1 VGEGQRK
8 CLSFKFFAVRRGRPG
23 LANQCNG
30 RASQFPWFVELHFGY
45 CQISSSPSISGR
57 RTARGPQSGKS
68 HRRRSCSGLPRHLP
82 PSPRR
87 TSRTTTMTTTSPPP
101 RRRAPSGAL
110 LMSPPRKRTT
120 SMMLCAPPF
129 RRYILPPSLCAL

>member
-30 RASQFPWFVELHFGY
+30 RASQFSWFVALHFGY

-57 RTARGPQSGKS
+57 RTARGSHNGKS
-68 HRRRSCSGLPRHLP
+68 HRRRSCSRFPRHLP
-82 PSPRR
+82 PSPGR
-87 TSRTTTMTTTSPPP
+87 TTMTTTSPPP
-101 RRRAPSGAL
+101 RRRAPPGAL
-110 LMSPPRKRTT
+110 PVSPPRKRTT